1 MASPHISFIASSVR
15 PHLWKDC
22 FESLAQNKM
31 RFEIVFAGNLEYEVF
46 HPFEIKYPFFKYIKT
61 LNIKPS
67 QCYEVA
73 RRYAQGWYTLW
84 MADDC
89 EFSPNFVEVVRNAV
103 HCLPDNSLLSIKTNE
118 DGKNNDLN
126 DHRFFSQNY
135 NTPLMAPL
143 GCMATSLLN
152 EMGGFDRRYVCGQY
166 ENDVAM
172 RIWARGGQVVKCE
185 DACVT
190 IEHLKKHGSSTKF
203 WTGYDHDRKI
213 LEDCWVHG
221 GYAPIP
227 KPMRVFKPSH
237 DCPMELY
244 FPIQNRE
251 VSSRPLQKFEPYS
264 GEDILT
270 KSQSH
275 KGQWE

>member
-1 MASPHISFIASSVR
+1 MPTPHISFIASSVR
-15 PHLWKDC
+15 PHLWEPC
-22 FESLAQNKM
+22 FESLAGNKM
-31 RFEIVFAGNLEYEVF
+31 GFEVVFGGPLTKDIVD
-46 HPFEIKYPFFKYIKT
+46 PFIRKYDFFRYIHT
-61 LNIKPS
+61 GDIKPS
-67 QCYEVA
+67 QVYECC
-73 RRYAQGWYTLW
+73 RRAAKGWYTLW

-89 EFSPNFVEVVRNAV
+89 EFSPNFVEVVRNAI

-126 DHRFFSQNY
+126 DHRFFSENY
-135 NTPLMAPL
+135 NIPLMAPL
-143 GCMATSLLN
+143 GCMATSLLQSI
-152 EMGGFDRRYVCGQY
+152 GGFDRRYVCGQY

-172 RIWARGGQVVKCE
+172 RIWAMGGQVVKCE

-203 WTGYDHDRKI
+203 WSGYDHDRKI
-213 LEDCWVHG
+213 LEDTWVIG
-221 GYAPIP
+221 GYHPIP
-227 KPMRVFKPSH
+227 KPKRVFMPSQ

-251 VSSRPLQKFEPYS
+251 VSLRRFDKFEPYS

-270 KSQSH
+270 KSQSFA
-275 KGQWE
+275 GQWE